1 MRRFWRF
8 VTVMASICRRREA
21 EQVSNPRQQPPASE
35 TQAQPQYPRS
45 PGGPDRLRVP
55 PRPVLFPRH
64 WSHQQVVEYGLA
76 EIILN
81 QQRTYEWEK
90 KMSKALD
97 DLKEQVSGLSTDLD
111 DFIQNNAGGATD
123 ADLQGV
129 TAAVVAMRAKVAAP
143 APTV

>member
-1 MRRFWRF
+1 M
-8 VTVMASICRRREA
+8 
-21 EQVSNPRQQPPASE
+21 
-35 TQAQPQYPRS
+35 
-45 PGGPDRLRVP
+45 
-55 PRPVLFPRH
+55 
-64 WSHQQVVEYGLA
+64 VEYGLA